1 MNVSQSWKLK
11 KSSLFCLDF
20 ESIIKSSKKKS
31 ENAAQKSEKLEK
43 IAILHHKRTYLPTCW
58 IPCRITFQDV
68 GC

>member
-43 IAILHHKRTYLPTCW
+43 IAILHHKRT
-58 IPCRITFQDV
+58 
-68 GC
+68 